1 MCGIAG
7 IYHFESSRSADELL
21 LKKMTTTLSHRG
33 PDGEGFYCN
42 NNIGL
47 GHRRLS
53 IIDLSTGDQPM
64 FNEDKSIAIVFNG
77 EIYNYVEL
85 RDELK
90 QYGCRFLTNSD
101 TEVIIRAY
109 EKWGT
114 DCQNKFNGMWA
125 FALWDENKK
134 QLFISRDRIG
144 EKPLFYSTYDNTFL
158 FGSEIKSIL
167 AFVVSFDR
175 QI

>member
-42 NNIGL
+42 NKIGL

-53 IIDLSTGDQPM
+53 IIDLSTGDH
-64 FNEDKSIAIVFNG
+64 
-77 EIYNYVEL
+77 
-85 RDELK
+85 
-90 QYGCRFLTNSD
+90 
-101 TEVIIRAY
+101 
-109 EKWGT
+109 
-114 DCQNKFNGMWA
+114 
-125 FALWDENKK
+125 
-134 QLFISRDRIG
+134 
-144 EKPLFYSTYDNTFL
+144 
-158 FGSEIKSIL
+158 
-167 AFVVSFDR
+167 